1 MMFLV
6 ACRSVRRVSVS
17 PSVGPSVSPLVGP
30 STSAASVHV
39 LGFLEDF
46 IADAVVTPILH
57 TIVVGAVEGVGV
69 LEGVTCV

>member
-17 PSVGPSVSPLVGP
+17 PSVSPLVGP